1 MVRNFDYFAGNW
13 GIDEKKNR
21 DASRVRACGRAG
33 VRVQKDVCVYIPFV
47 CCVLDVALSKLFVH
61 LVGSFLISL

>member
-1 MVRNFDYFAGNW
+1 M
-13 GIDEKKNR
+13 
-21 DASRVRACGRAG
+21 RACVRAG
-33 VRVQKDVCVYIPFV
+33 VRVQIDVCVYIPFV